1 MKHGNVQLYGI
12 LALTLLLW
20 GSAFPGIRSALQ
32 AYSPG
37 HLSVFRIAVAALTLL
52 IWGFYHRIKRPALRD
67 WPGIIVL
74 GITGIAVYHV
84 ALNYGE
90 QTVTAGSA
98 SFIIGSS
105 PIWGTVF
112 SMMILGDR
120 PKPIVWMGILLS
132 FAGVTLIALGES
144 GSIHFS
150 RGALL
155 VLVSAV
161 SGGLYCTVS
170 KPLLKKYS
178 ALELTTYAMVTGAVL
193 VLFFLPGL
201 PQAIRRA
208 PLTATMAVI
217 YLGIFP
223 AAIAYAGWAY
233 ILSHM
238 SVPRAMAYLYLI
250 PGIAVVIAWFW
261 LGEIPNLLAVTG
273 GVIALGGVILANR
286 TAY

>member
-1 MKHGNVQLYGI
+1 MKHANIKLYGI

-20 GSAFPGIRSALQ
+20 GSAFPGIRAALQ

-37 HLSVFRIAVAALTLL
+37 HLSIFRISVAALTLV
-52 IWGFYHRIKRPALRD
+52 IWGSFHKIKKPALRD
-67 WPGIIVL
+67 VPGIIVL
-74 GITGIAVYHV
+74 GVTGITVYHV

-105 PIWGTVF
+105 PIWGTIF
-112 SMMILGDR
+112 SMILLGDR
-120 PKPIVWMGILLS
+120 PKPVVWIGILIS
-132 FAGVTLIALGES
+132 FAGITLIALGES
-144 GSIHFS
+144 GGIRFS

-161 SGGLYCTVS
+161 SGGLYCTFS

-193 VLFFLPGL
+193 VSFFLPGL

-208 PLTATMAVI
+208 PLNATIAVI

-233 ILSHM
+233 TLSHM

-261 LGEIPNLLAVTG
+261 LGEIPNLLAVAG
-273 GVIALGGVILANR
+273 GVIALCGVILANR
-286 TAY
+286 SA